1 VPEEGVVSR
10 RVLAGAAALLVG
22 FLGGMQLHEVVAS
35 PDEPRPTLRAV
46 DPSAHR
52 EDDVVLEDCPELA
65 MAPPYPVN
73 ENGMSYGS
81 GAAIDEDDP
90 GPDLVAAHGTNGR
103 CGFVRASDRQQ
114 ELPRNPEEAAAYMAD
129 LDPAGWDVPLYA
141 QDGVTVIGRFHIGP
155 GRVLTSGAPE
165 APRSTP

>member
-1 VPEEGVVSR
+1 VQVSG

-22 FLGGMQLHEVVAS
+22 FLGGTQLYQVVAS
-35 PDEPRPTLRAV
+35 PDEPQPMVRAI

-52 EDDVVLEDCPELA
+52 DGEVVHADCPPLVTD
-65 MAPPYPVN
+65 PPYPVN

-81 GAAIDEDDP
+81 GAHIDGDDP
-90 GPDLVAAHGTNGR
+90 GPDLVAAYGTNGR

-114 ELPRNPEEAAAYMAD
+114 DLPRDPDAAADRMAD
-129 LDPAGWDVPLYA
+129 PDHDGWDIPLYA
-141 QDGVTVIGRFHIGP
+141 QDGVTVIGTFHVGA
-155 GRVLTSGAPE
+155 GRALTSGAPE

>member
-1 VPEEGVVSR
+1 VSR

-22 FLGGMQLHEVVAS
+22 FLGGTQLHQVIAA
-35 PDEPRPTLRAV
+35 PDEPQPMVRAI

-52 EDDVVLEDCPELA
+52 DDDVVLEDCPPLA
-65 MAPPYPVN
+65 STPPYPVN
-73 ENGMSYGS
+73 VNGMSYGS
-81 GAAIDEDDP
+81 GAGIDEDDP

-114 ELPRNPEEAAAYMAD
+114 DLPRNPEEAASYTAD
-129 LDPAGWDVPLYA
+129 LDPDGRDVPLYA
-141 QDGVTVIGRFHIGP
+141 RDGVTVIGSFHVGP

>member
-1 VPEEGVVSR
+1 VSR
-10 RVLAGAAALLVG
+10 LVMAGAAALLVG
-22 FLGGMQLHEVVAS
+22 FLGGMQLHQAVTS
-35 PDEPRPTLRAV
+35 PDEPQPMVRAI

-52 EDDVVLEDCPELA
+52 GDDVVLEDCPQLA
-65 MAPPYPVN
+65 VAPPYPVN

-81 GAAIDEDDP
+81 GAAIDADDP

-103 CGFVRASDRQQ
+103 CGFVRASDRRQQ
-114 ELPRNPEEAAAYMAD
+114 QPRGPEEAAADMAD
-129 LDPAGWDVPLYA
+129 LDQDGRDVPLYA
-141 QDGVTVIGRFHIGP
+141 QDGVTVIGSFHIGP

>member
-1 VPEEGVVSR
+1 VQVSR

-22 FLGGMQLHEVVAS
+22 FLGGMQLHRVVAS
-35 PDEPRPTLRAV
+35 SDDTRPMVRAI

-52 EDDVVLEDCPELA
+52 DDEVVFEDCPRLA
-65 MAPPYPVN
+65 TAPPYPVN

-81 GAAIDEDDP
+81 GAGIDADDP

-103 CGFVRASDRQQ
+103 CGFVRAADLEQ
-114 ELPRNPEEAAAYMAD
+114 EVPADPEEASAYMAD
-129 LDPAGWDVPLYA
+129 RDPDGRDVPLYA
-141 QDGVTVIGRFHIGP
+141 LDGVTLIGSFHTGP

>member
-1 VPEEGVVSR
+1 VQVSR

-22 FLGGMQLHEVVAS
+22 FLGGTQLHQVVAS
-35 PDEPRPTLRAV
+35 PDEPQPMVRAI

-52 EDDVVLEDCPELA
+52 DDDVAFEECPQLA
-65 MAPPYPVN
+65 TAPPYPVN

-81 GAAIDEDDP
+81 GAAVDEDDP
-90 GPDLVAAHGTNGR
+90 GPDLVAAYGTNGR
-103 CGFVRASDRQQ
+103 CGFVRASDRQD
-114 ELPRNPEEAAAYMAD
+114 LPHSPQEAAAYLAD
-129 LDPAGWDVPLYA
+129 LDPDGRDVPLYA